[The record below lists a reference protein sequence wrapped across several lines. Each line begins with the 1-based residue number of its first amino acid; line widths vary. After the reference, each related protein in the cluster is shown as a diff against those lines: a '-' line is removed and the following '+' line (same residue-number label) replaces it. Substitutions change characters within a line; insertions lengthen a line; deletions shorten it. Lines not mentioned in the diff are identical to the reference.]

1 MKISVCEGEQRLQYH
16 LLGQGAIGVSCGRRA
31 VEGEQ
36 QTSSDHQPVGEDVR
50 GLVEGLGNAADVV
63 VQQPAVELRAGGGAK
78 RVNAQKRCVVLPA
91 AASHHD
97 LQRAVVEAGASLRAV
112 RHHRQLVH
120 LVLKTAVKTAR
131 PKLTFELYRKRL
143 DSP

>member
-1 MKISVCEGEQRLQYH
+1 MSVSRR
-16 LLGQGAIGVSCGRRA
+16 GRT

-36 QTSSDHQPVGEDVR
+36 QTSSDRQPIREDVR

-63 VQQPAVELRAGGGAK
+63 VQQPAVELRAGGGVK
-78 RVNAQKRCVVLPA
+78 RVDAQKRCVVLPA
-91 AASHHD
+91 GASHHD
-97 LQRAVVEAGASLRAV
+97 LQRTVVEAAASLRAI

-120 LVLKTAVKTAR
+120 LVLKTAVKTSR
-131 PKLTFELYRKRL
+131 PKLTFELQRKRL